1 MWTGSGTPRR
11 RASRSPIR
19 TSTRRWSPASTSSR
33 SVSGSALPGRRT
45 CTGSKDMER
54 GEVEIRRA
62 VVFPGQGSGGGEI
75 SGEVREAV
83 RAHVRDARSPYQL
96 SVFAGS
102 VDLLYKLRGRGFE
115 PDVVAGHSLGEY
127 AAAHAAGSQ
136 ELDDAVRLVAERDR
150 LMNEAARENPGGM
163 VALIGAD
170 PMEVARAA
178 EETDGV
184 VAANFNTPRQTV
196 ISGEEGALD
205 AVAES
210 VGGRS
215 VKLNVAGA
223 FHSPLMLAASRA
235 MDAVLSEVTLRDP
248 EIAMVAATDGG
259 VLATAGDVR
268 LALRNQM
275 LSPVR
280 WVAVIERFLDLG
292 VEEIIEAGEDG
303 TLTRML
309 RDFRRKDLQSRTA
322 GEVLG

>member
-1 MWTGSGTPRR
+1 MQ
-11 RASRSPIR
+11 
-19 TSTRRWSPASTSSR
+19 
-33 SVSGSALPGRRT
+33 
-45 CTGSKDMER
+45 R
-54 GEVEIRRA
+54 GEVDIRRA

-83 RAHVRDARSPYQL
+83 WARVGDSETPYQL
-96 SVFAGS
+96 SVFASS
-102 VDLLYKLRGRGFE
+102 VDLLYKLRDRGFE

-127 AAAHAAGSQ
+127 AAAHAAGS
-136 ELDDAVRLVAERDR
+136 LDLEDAVRLVAERDR

-170 PMEVARAA
+170 PMEIAWAA
-178 EETDGV
+178 EEADGVV

-210 VGGRS
+210 VGGRK
-215 VKLNVAGA
+215 VRLEVAGA
-223 FHSPLMLAASRA
+223 FHSPFMLEASRA

-248 EIAMVAATDGG
+248 EIPIVSATDGG
-259 VLATAGDVR
+259 VLATASDVR

-280 WVAVIERFLDLG
+280 WVAVIERLVDLG
-292 VEEIIEAGEDG
+292 VEELVEAGEDG

-309 RDFRRKDLQSRTA
+309 RDFRRKDIQGRTA
-322 GEVLG
+322 GEVLS